1 MKKSHLQII
10 DILRATVCGAKKA
23 SLADADWEKLWLL
36 ARCNHL
42 EVIVYMAALE
52 NRVVVPTDFFKQMER
67 KYYEITTRDARQIR
81 CLKMIETALS
91 NEKIPYALQKGS
103 VLRYDYPQTNMR
115 FMSDMDI
122 YINPKDRSGIKN
134 CMEQIGGV
142 FKGTESG
149 DDQFLL
155 PGKLGVEFHGRLL
168 YRKHEKGRIENYPA
182 WKHVDE
188 TKNRLTEE
196 GYAMNLI
203 GHAVYDLTKGGP
215 GVRYILDLWVYRH
228 RHNPQPD
235 WDKVYDVLKKDGI
248 YDAAKNLLDLSEYL
262 FGNGEETPLMKEMA
276 EYVMAGGLYGDAARV
291 ASSELAI
298 TGGKRKALAH
308 QVFRNRS
315 AYENS
320 YPWLKKAPFRLPI
333 AWEMRL
339 AKSLRKHRGAIKS
352 WKRRINRVSEKEIKV
367 QRERLKRFGV

>member
-1 MKKSHLQII
+1 MKKSHLQILK
-10 DILRATVCGAKKA
+10 ILRSAVCGAEKV
-23 SLADADWEKLWLL
+23 SLVDIDWEKLWLL
-36 ARCNHL
+36 VRRNHL
-42 EVIVYMAALE
+42 EVIVYAAALA
-52 NRVVVPTDFFKQMER
+52 NRAVVPADLFAQMER
-67 KYYEITTRDARQIR
+67 KYYEITARDARQIR
-81 CLKMIETALS
+81 CLKMIESVLS
-91 NEKIPYALQKGS
+91 KEKIPYSLQKGS

-122 YINPKDRSGIKN
+122 YINPKDRSRIKS

-142 FKGTESG
+142 LKETESG

-168 YRKHEKGRIENYPA
+168 YRKNEKGRIENYPA
-182 WKHVDE
+182 WEYVDE

-196 GYAMNLI
+196 GFALNMI

-228 RHNPQPD
+228 GHNPQPD
-235 WDKVYDVLKKDGI
+235 WDKVYDVLKRDCI
-248 YDAAKNLLDLSEYL
+248 YDASKNLLDLSEYL
-262 FGNGEETPLMKEMA
+262 FSNGEETPLMKEMA
-276 EYVMAGGLYGDAARV
+276 EYIMAGGLYGDSARV
-291 ASSELAI
+291 ASSELAM

-315 AYENS
+315 EYENR
-320 YPWLKKAPFRLPI
+320 YPWLKKAPFLLLV
-333 AWEMRL
+333 AWVMRL
-339 AKSLRKHRGAIKS
+339 AKNFRKHRGAIKT
-352 WKRRINRVSEKEIKV
+352 WRKGINRVSEKEIKE